1 MTKPE
6 SLRCSSPR
14 RLNFSRGFTRLT
26 RTERPVL
33 SATGAPSDTALFV
46 VAAAVVIRR
55 GDTLLAMRR
64 ALTKDA
70 GPGLW
75 ETLSGRVEVGET
87 PLETAAR
94 EVLEE
99 SGLEVSL
106 DPRPVTCYSGARLG
120 LPMIVIVYAADYL
133 SGEVNLSSEHDRYLW
148 LSPDAFAELSTL
160 TPLIRAVYSAFNPL
174 AFNPKETR

>member
-1 MTKPE
+1 M
-6 SLRCSSPR
+6 
-14 RLNFSRGFTRLT
+14 
-26 RTERPVL
+26 L
-33 SATGAPSDTALFV
+33 STTGASSDTALFV

-75 ETLSGRVEVGET
+75 ETLSGRVEIGET

-106 DPRPVTCYSGARLG
+106 DPRPVTCYPGARLG

-133 SGEVNLSSEHDRYLW
+133 SGEVSLSREHDRYRW
-148 LSPDAFAELSTL
+148 LSPSEFAELSTL
-160 TPLIRAVYSAFNPL
+160 TPLIRAVHL
-174 AFNPKETR
+174 AFSS